1 MDAARGKTLAD
12 FSPEQINRMVWS
24 ARLWLRNQP
33 QTEYAE
39 QVLLT
44 QDARA
49 EITRRAISRLSRG
62 GGNMNLCGEC
72 GRVNGHHPHCP
83 NAEDIPHNF
92 SQCEVC
98 GEIEESGFINDYGAC
113 IDCEELRP

>member
-49 EITRRAISRLSRG
+49 EITRRAI
-62 GGNMNLCGEC
+62 E
-72 GRVNGHHPHCP
+72 
-83 NAEDIPHNF
+83 AE
-92 SQCEVC
+92 QTA
-98 GEIEESGFINDYGAC
+98 DYREGVG
-113 IDCEELRP
+113 I

>member
-1 MDAARGKTLAD
+1 MSKMGRHVYGLQEDARHYWGAMDRARGKALSE
-12 FSPEQINRMVWS
+12 FSPEQIHSMVWS

-49 EITRRAISRLSRG
+49 EITRQAI
-62 GGNMNLCGEC
+62 E
-72 GRVNGHHPHCP
+72 
-83 NAEDIPHNF
+83 AEQTADFREGVGI
-92 SQCEVC
+92 
-98 GEIEESGFINDYGAC
+98 
-113 IDCEELRP
+113 